1 MHQIETHWCGLC
13 WGGGGLYS
21 SSSGGDA
28 AGFAGFP
35 SLGHGCEAAAADLG
49 PCLPCISCSV
59 SSFWGICMH
68 KTEMPNNK

>member
-1 MHQIETHWCGLC
+1 MQVHQIDTHWCGFC

-21 SSSGGDA
+21 SSSSGGGDA

-49 PCLPCISCSV
+49 PCRAFRV
-59 SSFWGICMH
+59 R
-68 KTEMPNNK
+68 